1 MKKWIARIFEKG
13 SLSRAFIA
21 VVSVAGLLLPMAP
34 TVAQTW
40 PSRPIRLIVPYPAGG
55 AADLHA
61 RILQAPLSQILGQQV
76 VIENKS
82 GAGGIIAFESVAH
95 APGDGYTLL
104 LGAGA
109 MTVAPSLYAKLSF
122 DVIKDFEPITTLVM
136 LQNVL
141 TVPADSPLKS
151 VPELIAYAKS
161 HPGKMTFASSGV
173 GATPHLTVELFKQM
187 AGMNIV
193 HVPYR
198 GDTPAYLALMSH
210 QVDMFFSTLG
220 GGVSYIRGGKVRALA
235 VSSQQRSPILPGVP
249 PLADYV
255 PGFNIVSWFGL
266 LAPKGTPADIVN
278 KLNSAVRTLLAKPE
292 IQKAY
297 LDLGS
302 EPSTDTPAEFREL
315 IRSNVKTFAAIAK
328 AANIKPE

>member
-210 QVDMFFSTLG
+210 QVDMFF
-220 GGVSYIRGGKVRALA
+220 
-235 VSSQQRSPILPGVP
+235 
-249 PLADYV
+249 
-255 PGFNIVSWFGL
+255 
-266 LAPKGTPADIVN
+266 
-278 KLNSAVRTLLAKPE
+278 
-292 IQKAY
+292 
-297 LDLGS
+297 
-302 EPSTDTPAEFREL
+302 
-315 IRSNVKTFAAIAK
+315 
-328 AANIKPE
+328 